1 MEQLFW
7 RKDNER
13 CERTERPLQPK
24 QAPAPAQQAPA
35 PAPAPA
41 PAQQAPAPAPAQ
53 QAPAPAPATQA
64 HQVIADH
71 GFRKVSN
78 KREEA
83 NAKINNRYLIGQA
96 NQNPF
101 MLSNNYVNDIEV
113 QMNFLTPQRSS
124 N

>member
-7 RKDNER
+7 RKENER
-13 CERTERPLQPK
+13 CERTERHILPKAPAPLA
-24 QAPAPAQQAPA
+24 QAPAPVAQAPA
-35 PAPAPA
+35 PAPA
-41 PAQQAPAPAPAQ
+41 AQ
-53 QAPAPAPATQA
+53 
-64 HQVIADH
+64 QVIADH
-71 GFRKVSN
+71 GFRQVSN

-83 NAKINNRYLIGQA
+83 NAKINDRYLIGQA

-113 QMNFLTPQRSS
+113 QLNYLTPQRSS

>member
-7 RKDNER
+7 RKENER
-13 CERTERPLQPK
+13 CERTERNVQPK
-24 QAPAPAQQAPA
+24 QAQVSAVAPA
-35 PAPAPA
+35 PLAQASAPVPA
-41 PAQQAPAPAPAQ
+41 AQ
-53 QAPAPAPATQA
+53 
-64 HQVIADH
+64 QVIADH
-71 GFRKVSN
+71 GFRQVSN

-83 NAKINNRYLIGQA
+83 NAKINDRYLIGQA

-113 QMNFLTPQRSS
+113 QLNYLTPQRSS

>member
-7 RKDNER
+7 RKENER
-13 CERTERPLQPK
+13 CERTERPVQPK
-24 QAPAPAQQAPA
+24 QAQAPA

-41 PAQQAPAPAPAQ
+41 MQAPAPAAQ
-53 QAPAPAPATQA
+53 
-64 HQVIADH
+64 QVIADH
-71 GFRKVSN
+71 GFRQVSN

-83 NAKINNRYLIGQA
+83 NAKINDRYLIGQA

-113 QMNFLTPQRSS
+113 QLNFLTPQRSS

>member
-35 PAPAPA
+35 PAPAQQA
-41 PAQQAPAPAPAQ
+41 PAQQAPAPA
-53 QAPAPAPATQA
+53 TQA
-64 HQVIADH
+64 QQVIADH
-71 GFRKVSN
+71 GFRQVSN

-83 NAKINNRYLIGQA
+83 NAKINDRYLIGQA

>member
-7 RKDNER
+7 RKENER
-13 CERTERPLQPK
+13 CERTERITQP
-24 QAPAPAQQAPA
+24 QAQVAPAPLAQASAPT
-35 PAPAPA
+35 
-41 PAQQAPAPAPAQ
+41 
-53 QAPAPAPATQA
+53 TQA
-64 HQVIADH
+64 SAPVPAAQQVIADH
-71 GFRKVSN
+71 GFRQVSN

-83 NAKINNRYLIGQA
+83 NAKINDRYLIGQA

-113 QMNFLTPQRSS
+113 QLNFLTPQRSS

>member
-7 RKDNER
+7 RKENER
-13 CERTERPLQPK
+13 CERTERHISTAKMHVQPK
-24 QAPAPAQQAPA
+24 QAQPNANAPA
-35 PAPAPA
+35 PVAQASAPVPVSVHAPV
-41 PAQQAPAPAPAQ
+41 AQ
-53 QAPAPAPATQA
+53 
-64 HQVIADH
+64 QVIADH
-71 GFRKVSN
+71 GFRQVSN

-83 NAKINNRYLIGQA
+83 NAKINDRYLIGQA

-113 QMNFLTPQRSS
+113 QLNFLTPQRSS

>member
-35 PAPAPA
+35 PAPA
-41 PAQQAPAPAPAQ
+41 
-53 QAPAPAPATQA
+53 TQA
-64 HQVIADH
+64 QQVIADH
-71 GFRKVSN
+71 GFRQVSN

-83 NAKINNRYLIGQA
+83 NAKINDRYLIGQA

>member
-7 RKDNER
+7 RKENER
-13 CERTERPLQPK
+13 CERTERHILPK
-24 QAPAPAQQAPA
+24 APAPTTQAQAPA
-35 PAPAPA
+35 PAPA
-41 PAQQAPAPAPAQ
+41 AQ
-53 QAPAPAPATQA
+53 
-64 HQVIADH
+64 QVIADH
-71 GFRKVSN
+71 GFRQVSN

-83 NAKINNRYLIGQA
+83 NAKINDRYLIGQA

-113 QMNFLTPQRSS
+113 QLNYLTPQRSS